1 MHRDKFNETKFS
13 SKFIKF
19 WINFVNPLKIQ
30 IINHRLNTRNQLI
43 SRQPSLAI
51 LISLIPFLF
60 GFNQYIN
67 TKYFLIQRK
76 YFFHKNLPGLKLTP
90 EQINWDTF
98 VLFKNLN
105 ITNSSI
111 YWNNQSLLIQSD
123 KKNRRFLNSS
133 YNYKSIIFN
142 KKNTESYYLTY
153 NRTIENNLILDLL
166 PFKLQ
171 SNTTRN
177 ELNSIQPIQINCNKK
192 LLILNTDLNRV
203 NSTNKIGNLNTLTGV
218 YKLKYN
224 LPIQNKFERK
234 KFLQTQTPKFYT
246 ELINKQVRYDSSRLF
261 PTRLMSGYLY
271 PDKLVQFS
279 TTVINT
285 VTSDTFELKLPFSY
299 LTNDKI
305 KQALPTPPK
314 FLIQTSSVEIDDN
327 SPFQLLYSGPTS
339 LVDFQTGFD
348 WKFENNRQQIKFR
361 IWLKNLLNSIF
372 VSTQPLNDF
381 FGLVESSKNVSESTI
396 QNTLDLNLYWLK
408 NLPIFKTGNFIQPNT
423 IGTPNKNILQFPYFS
438 ITKINSLLDS
448 STEGKI
454 NLALPILQSNI
465 STQNRSQSY
474 LINTAIL
481 KPNFINA
488 KIKTNYI
495 QQNTASLNE
504 EYTQEYLTNGIYQY
518 IPSVFN
524 IKNNT
529 TLFKTLWEPL
539 TFKSWLVTAQIG
551 FAFLVFKTLKALAD
565 NYGRELLV
573 YLLDL
578 VALLGFV
585 DEELKQE
592 IEILMGQKE
601 KGFRIIKTT
610 NKNFNNI
617 GGIKHLI
624 PEIIEIIWFLR
635 NSGRNFSL
643 SQIIPRGILLTGPP
657 GTGKTLLVQAI
668 AGEAEVPVIALSG
681 SSLLEPGE
689 SGALKLE
696 LVFQEARQLAP
707 CIVFIDEIDTLAE
720 KREQVLQNPMGADEI
735 LESLTTNQIKTE
747 NSGSDSSHHETY
759 KEKLRIL
766 MQFLI
771 ELDGIQSRSGV
782 VVIGATNRPEILD
795 PAVLRPGR
803 FDRILEIGLPNA
815 EKREEIFKLYSRNL
829 GYDNQINWNY
839 LIDRTVGFSSA
850 DIASIMNQST
860 LSAILNSTNHT
871 IETIEF
877 GIDRTTTIGFE
888 QPVSLKKTNLEIVQ
902 LAYYQVGKLLIS
914 LLLPEYPDVL
924 ITHLWPRR
932 SNIRA
937 TQINKN
943 LQTYFLKLAHRSEL
957 EERLIACYGGK
968 AAEILFLE
976 NCASQMNL
984 SDLGVE
990 DINFAQNL
998 SDLMIN
1004 NWHLY
1009 TKTISIQN
1017 ESELLSQFNQKE
1029 YFGRDDELIGFA
1041 QLAEKNEMKLK
1052 NEIDE
1057 FPTITTSGETDT
1069 LIQHQAQTF
1078 FSTAIWQAQIS
1089 SEFEFSTRLF
1099 TDWYRIYLP
1108 DPQQIERN
1116 LEWIPPDKYYQ
1127 NNTYLKTN
1135 ADNQNWNSEL
1145 QNSKAYL
1152 LNSLMLQSYNSAL
1165 QLLDNNREI
1174 LDFLVF
1180 KLLKDEI
1187 IRKPEIENFI
1197 STLKTRKKIS
1207 QPLTKINSNWGKNSR
1222 RQRDRKLHN

>member
-1 MHRDKFNETKFS
+1 MHRDKFNETKF
-13 SKFIKF
+13 IKF
-19 WINFVNPLKIQ
+19 WIDFVNPLKIQ
-30 IINHRLNTRNQLI
+30 IINHRLNTRTQLT

-51 LISLIPFLF
+51 LVSLIPFLF

-67 TKYFLIQRK
+67 TQYVSIQRK

-90 EQINWDTF
+90 EQINWDTLI
-98 VLFKNLN
+98 VLNHIN
-105 ITNSSI
+105 IPNSSI

-133 YNYKSIIFN
+133 YNYKSRIFDR
-142 KKNTESYYLTY
+142 KNNESYSLTY
-153 NRTIENNLILDLL
+153 NRTIKNNLILDLL

-171 SNTTRN
+171 SNTIKN
-177 ELNSIQPIQINCNKK
+177 ELNSIQPIQIHCNKQ
-192 LLILNTDLNRV
+192 LSILNTDLNIV
-203 NSTNKIGNLNTLTGV
+203 HSTNKIINLNTIKGV
-218 YKLKYN
+218 YKFKSTS
-224 LPIQNKFERK
+224 PIQNKFDRK
-234 KFLQTQTPKFYT
+234 KFLQTQIPKFYT
-246 ELINKQVRYDSSRLF
+246 EVITKQIRSDSLKVL

-279 TTVINT
+279 TTAINN
-285 VTSDTFELKLPFSY
+285 VTNDTFEIKLPFSY
-299 LTNDKI
+299 LTNEKI
-305 KQALPTPPK
+305 KQVLPISPK
-314 FLIQTSSVEIDDN
+314 FLIQTSLVEIDDN

-339 LVDFQTGFD
+339 LVDSQTGFD
-348 WKFENNRQQIKFR
+348 WKFENSQQQIKFR
-361 IWLKNLLNSIF
+361 IWLKNFLNSIF
-372 VSTQPLNDF
+372 VSTQPLNNF
-381 FGLVESSKNVSESTI
+381 FGLFDSSNNSSEFPI
-396 QNTLDLNLYWLK
+396 QNTLDLNLYWLN
-408 NLPIFKTGNFIQPNT
+408 NLPVFKTGNFIQPN
-423 IGTPNKNILQFPYFS
+423 IVGTPNKNIVQFPYFS

-448 STEGKI
+448 SAEG
-454 NLALPILQSNI
+454 LSLPILQSNI
-465 STQNRSQSY
+465 STQNRNQSY
-474 LINTAIL
+474 LINTATM

-488 KIKTNYI
+488 KIKTHYI
-495 QQNTASLNE
+495 QQNTASLNDDFTRE
-504 EYTQEYLTNGIYQY
+504 FLTNGIYQY
-518 IPSVFN
+518 IPSILN
-524 IKNNT
+524 INNST

-601 KGFRIIKTT
+601 KGFRIIKKT

-735 LESLTTNQIKTE
+735 LEALITNQIKTE
-747 NSGSDSSHHETY
+747 NSGSESSQHETY

-782 VVIGATNRPEILD
+782 VVIGATNRPDILD

-829 GYDNQINWNY
+829 GYDTQINWNY

-877 GIDRTTTIGFE
+877 GIERTTTIGFE

-998 SDLMIN
+998 SHLMVK

-1017 ESELLSQFNQKE
+1017 ESELLSNFNQKE
-1029 YFGRDDELIGFA
+1029 YFGHEDELIGFA

-1057 FPTITTSGETDT
+1057 FPTIATSGEIDK

-1127 NNTYLKTN
+1127 NNLYLRTN

-1145 QNSKAYL
+1145 QNSKTYL
-1152 LNSLMLQSYNSAL
+1152 LNSLMLQSYNVAL
-1165 QLLDNNREI
+1165 QLLDCNREI

-1187 IRKPEIENFI
+1187 IRKPEIENI
-1197 STLKTRKKIS
+1197 IPTLKTRKKKNFQS
-1207 QPLTKINSNWGKNSR
+1207 LTKINSNWGKNSR
-1222 RQRDRKLHN
+1222 RQKSRKLYN

>member
-1 MHRDKFNETKFS
+1 MHRDKFNETKF
-13 SKFIKF
+13 IKF
-19 WINFVNPLKIQ
+19 WIDFVNPLKIQ
-30 IINHRLNTRNQLI
+30 IINHRLNTRTQLT

-51 LISLIPFLF
+51 LVSLIPFLF

-67 TKYFLIQRK
+67 TQYVSIQRK

-98 VLFKNLN
+98 ILLKYIN
-105 ITNSSI
+105 IPNSSI

-133 YNYKSIIFN
+133 YNYKSRIFDR
-142 KKNTESYYLTY
+142 KNNESYSLTY

-171 SNTTRN
+171 SNTIKN
-177 ELNSIQPIQINCNKK
+177 ELNSIQPIQIHYNKQ
-192 LLILNTDLNRV
+192 LSILNTDLNIV
-203 NSTNKIGNLNTLTGV
+203 HSTKKIINLNTIKGV
-218 YKLKYN
+218 YKFKST
-224 LPIQNKFERK
+224 LPIQNKFDRK
-234 KFLQTQTPKFYT
+234 KFLQTQIPKFYT
-246 ELINKQVRYDSSRLF
+246 ELITNQIRSDSLKVL

-271 PDKLVQFS
+271 PDKLIQFS
-279 TTVINT
+279 TTAINN
-285 VTSDTFELKLPFSY
+285 VTNDTFEIKLPFSY
-299 LTNDKI
+299 LTNEKI
-305 KQALPTPPK
+305 KQVLPISPK
-314 FLIQTSSVEIDDN
+314 FLIQTSLVEIDDN

-339 LVDFQTGFD
+339 LVDSQTGFD
-348 WKFENNRQQIKFR
+348 WKFENSQQQIKFR
-361 IWLKNLLNSIF
+361 IWLKNFLNSIF
-372 VSTQPLNDF
+372 VSTQPLNNF
-381 FGLVESSKNVSESTI
+381 FGLFDSSKNSSEFPI
-396 QNTLDLNLYWLK
+396 QNTLDLNLYWLN
-408 NLPIFKTGNFIQPNT
+408 NLPVFKTGNFIQPN
-423 IGTPNKNILQFPYFS
+423 IVGTPNKNIVQFPYFS

-448 STEGKI
+448 SAEG
-454 NLALPILQSNI
+454 LSLPILQSNI
-465 STQNRSQSY
+465 STQNRKQSY
-474 LINTAIL
+474 LINTATI

-488 KIKTNYI
+488 KIKTHYI
-495 QQNTASLNE
+495 QQNTASLNDDFTRE
-504 EYTQEYLTNGIYQY
+504 FLTNGIYQY
-518 IPSVFN
+518 IPSILN
-524 IKNNT
+524 TNNST

-601 KGFRIIKTT
+601 KGFRIIKKT

-735 LESLTTNQIKTE
+735 LEALTTNQIKTE
-747 NSGSDSSHHETY
+747 NSGSDSSQHETY

-782 VVIGATNRPEILD
+782 VVIGATNRPDILD

-829 GYDNQINWNY
+829 GYDTQINWNY

-877 GIDRTTTIGFE
+877 GIERTTTIGFE

-998 SDLMIN
+998 SHLMVN

-1017 ESELLSQFNQKE
+1017 ESELLSNFNQKE
-1029 YFGRDDELIGFA
+1029 YFGHEDELIGFA

-1057 FPTITTSGETDT
+1057 FPTIATSGEIDT

-1127 NNTYLKTN
+1127 NNLYLRTN
-1135 ADNQNWNSEL
+1135 ANNQNWNSEL
-1145 QNSKAYL
+1145 QNSKTYL
-1152 LNSLMLQSYNSAL
+1152 LNSLMLQSYNVAL
-1165 QLLDNNREI
+1165 QLLDCNREI
-1174 LDFLVF
+1174 LDLLVF

-1187 IRKPEIENFI
+1187 IRKPEIEKI
-1197 STLKTRKKIS
+1197 IPTLKTRKKITQS
-1207 QPLTKINSNWGKNSR
+1207 LTKINSNWGKNSR
-1222 RQRDRKLHN
+1222 RQKSRKLYN

>member
-1 MHRDKFNETKFS
+1 MHRDKLNQTKFS
-13 SKFIKF
+13 PNFLNF
-19 WINFVNPLKIQ
+19 WIDFFNPLKTQ
-30 IINHRLNTRNQLI
+30 IINHRQNIRTQLT

-51 LISLIPFLF
+51 LVSLIPFLF

-67 TKYFLIQRK
+67 TQYFSIQRK
-76 YFFHKNLPGLKLTP
+76 YFFHKNLPGLQLTP

-98 VLFKNLN
+98 IVFKNINML
-105 ITNSSI
+105 NSSI
-111 YWNNQSLLIQSD
+111 YWNNQSLLIQTEN
-123 KKNRRFLNSS
+123 KNRRFLNPS

-142 KKNTESYYLTY
+142 PKAHESYYLRY
-153 NRTIENNLILDLL
+153 NRMIENNLILDLL

-171 SNTTRN
+171 SNTLTN
-177 ELNSIQPIQINCNKK
+177 ELNSFQPLPINRNKK
-192 LLILNTDLNRV
+192 LPIENT
-203 NSTNKIGNLNTLTGV
+203 NLNSLDINNNYINFNTIHGT
-218 YKLKYN
+218 YKFN
-224 LPIQNKFERK
+224 LNESIQNNFERK
-234 KFLQTQTPKFYT
+234 KFLQTQTPKFYS
-246 ELINKQVRYDSSRLF
+246 ELLTKQINFSVPTYV

-271 PDKLVQFS
+271 PDKVIQFS
-279 TTVINT
+279 TTSI
-285 VTSDTFELKLPFSY
+285 TSLTADTFELKLPFSY
-299 LTNDKI
+299 LTHETI
-305 KQALPTPPK
+305 KQVLPTPPN
-314 FLIQTSSVEIDDN
+314 FLIQTSPIEIDDN
-327 SPFQLLYSGPTS
+327 SPFQFLYSGPTS
-339 LVDFQTGFD
+339 LVDAQTGFD
-348 WKFENNRQQIKFR
+348 WKFEDSRQQIKFR
-361 IWLKNLLNSIF
+361 IWLKNFLNSLF
-372 VSTQPLNDF
+372 VSTEPLNNF
-381 FGLVESSKNVSESTI
+381 FGLFDSPENSSEFSSKNI
-396 QNTLDLNLYWLK
+396 RDLNVYWLN
-408 NLPIFKTGNFIQPNT
+408 NLPIFSTGNFIPPNIVGST
-423 IGTPNKNILQFPYFS
+423 NKNILQFPYFS
-438 ITKINSLLDS
+438 IPKLNSLLES
-448 STEGKI
+448 SSEGKI
-454 NLALPILQSNI
+454 NLGLPILQSNI
-465 STQNRSQSY
+465 ATQKTTKSY
-474 LINTAIL
+474 LLNTATL
-481 KPNFINA
+481 EPNFINS
-488 KIKTNYI
+488 KIKKHFI
-495 QQNTASLNE
+495 QSNTAALNE

-529 TLFKTLWEPL
+529 TVFRTLWEPL
-539 TFKSWLVTAQIG
+539 TIQSWLVTAQIG

-601 KGFRIIKTT
+601 KGFRIIKKT
-610 NKNFNNI
+610 NKNFNHI

-643 SQIIPRGILLTGPP
+643 SEIIPRGVLLTGPP

-735 LESLTTNQIKTE
+735 LESVTTNQIKTE
-747 NSGSDSSHHETY
+747 NSGLDSGKNEIY

-782 VVIGATNRPEILD
+782 VVIGATNRSEILD

-815 EKREEIFKLYSRNL
+815 EKREEILKLYSQNL

-839 LIDRTVGFSSA
+839 LIDRTIGFSSA

-877 GIDRTTTIGFE
+877 GIERTTTIGFE
-888 QPVSLKKTNLEIVQ
+888 QPVSLTKTNLEIVQ

-914 LLLPEYPDVL
+914 LLLSEYPDVL

-943 LQTYFLKLAHRSEL
+943 LQTYFFQLAHRSEL

-976 NCASQMNL
+976 NCASQLNL
-984 SDLGVE
+984 SDLGVD
-990 DINFAQNL
+990 DITFAQNL
-998 SDLMIN
+998 SNLMIN

-1017 ESELLSQFNQKE
+1017 ESELLSNFNQKE
-1029 YFGRDDELIGFA
+1029 YFEHDDELNHFN
-1041 QLAEKNEMKLK
+1041 QLAENAEMKLK
-1052 NEIDE
+1052 TEIDE
-1057 FPTITTSGETDT
+1057 FTTIGNSGDIDT
-1069 LIQHQAQTF
+1069 LIQQQAQSF
-1078 FSTAIWQAQIS
+1078 FSTAIWQAQVS

-1127 NNTYLKTN
+1127 NNMYLN
-1135 ADNQNWNSEL
+1135 NNNESQNWNSEL
-1145 QNSKAYL
+1145 KNSKTYL
-1152 LNSLMLQSYNSAL
+1152 LNSLVLQSYNTAL
-1165 QLLDNNREI
+1165 QLLNNNREI

-1187 IRKPEIENFI
+1187 IRKPELEMII
-1197 STLKTRKKIS
+1197 PTLEIRKKVCK
-1207 QPLTKINSNWGKNSR
+1207 PLTKINLNWGAQSR
-1222 RQRDRKLHN
+1222 RKQDRKV

>member
-1 MHRDKFNETKFS
+1 MHRDKFNETKF
-13 SKFIKF
+13 IKF
-19 WINFVNPLKIQ
+19 WIDFVNPLKIQ
-30 IINHRLNTRNQLI
+30 IINHRLNTRTQLT

-51 LISLIPFLF
+51 LVSLIPFLF

-67 TKYFLIQRK
+67 TQYVSIQRK

-90 EQINWDTF
+90 EQINWDTLI
-98 VLFKNLN
+98 VLNHIN
-105 ITNSSI
+105 IPNSSI

-133 YNYKSIIFN
+133 YNYKSRIFDR
-142 KKNTESYYLTY
+142 KNNESYSLTY
-153 NRTIENNLILDLL
+153 NRTIKNNLILDLL

-171 SNTTRN
+171 SNTIKN
-177 ELNSIQPIQINCNKK
+177 ELNSIQPIQIHCNKQ
-192 LLILNTDLNRV
+192 LSILNTDLNIV
-203 NSTNKIGNLNTLTGV
+203 HSTNKIINLNTIKGV
-218 YKLKYN
+218 YKFKSTS
-224 LPIQNKFERK
+224 PIQNKFDRK
-234 KFLQTQTPKFYT
+234 KFLQTQIPKFYT
-246 ELINKQVRYDSSRLF
+246 EVITKQIRSDSLKVL

-279 TTVINT
+279 TTAINN
-285 VTSDTFELKLPFSY
+285 VTNDTFEIKLPFSY
-299 LTNDKI
+299 LTNEKI
-305 KQALPTPPK
+305 KQVLPISPK
-314 FLIQTSSVEIDDN
+314 FLIQTSLVEIDDN

-339 LVDFQTGFD
+339 LVDSQTGFD
-348 WKFENNRQQIKFR
+348 WKFENSQQQIKFR
-361 IWLKNLLNSIF
+361 IWLKNFLNSIF
-372 VSTQPLNDF
+372 VSTQPLNNF
-381 FGLVESSKNVSESTI
+381 FGLFDSSNNSSEFPI
-396 QNTLDLNLYWLK
+396 QNTLDLNLYWLN
-408 NLPIFKTGNFIQPNT
+408 NLPVFKTGNFIQPN
-423 IGTPNKNILQFPYFS
+423 IVGTPNKNIVQFPYFS

-448 STEGKI
+448 SAEG
-454 NLALPILQSNI
+454 LSLPILQSNI
-465 STQNRSQSY
+465 STQNRNQSY
-474 LINTAIL
+474 LINTATM

-488 KIKTNYI
+488 KIKTHYI
-495 QQNTASLNE
+495 QQNTASLNDDFTRE
-504 EYTQEYLTNGIYQY
+504 FLTNGIYQY
-518 IPSVFN
+518 IPSILN
-524 IKNNT
+524 INNST

-601 KGFRIIKTT
+601 KGFRIIKKT

-735 LESLTTNQIKTE
+735 LEALITNQIKTE
-747 NSGSDSSHHETY
+747 NSGSESSQHETY

-782 VVIGATNRPEILD
+782 VVIGATNRPDILD

-829 GYDNQINWNY
+829 GYDTQINWNY

-877 GIDRTTTIGFE
+877 GIERTTTIGFE

-998 SDLMIN
+998 SHLMVK

-1017 ESELLSQFNQKE
+1017 ESELLSNFNQKE
-1029 YFGRDDELIGFA
+1029 YFGHEDELIGFA

-1057 FPTITTSGETDT
+1057 FPTIATSGEIDT

-1127 NNTYLKTN
+1127 NNLYLRTN

-1145 QNSKAYL
+1145 QNSKTYL
-1152 LNSLMLQSYNSAL
+1152 LNSLMLQSYNVAL
-1165 QLLDNNREI
+1165 QLLDCNREI

-1187 IRKPEIENFI
+1187 IRKPEIENI
-1197 STLKTRKKIS
+1197 IPTLKTRKKKNFQS
-1207 QPLTKINSNWGKNSR
+1207 LTKINSNWGKNSR
-1222 RQRDRKLHN
+1222 RQKSRKLYN

>member
-1 MHRDKFNETKFS
+1 
-13 SKFIKF
+13 
-19 WINFVNPLKIQ
+19 VLKI
-30 IINHRLNTRNQLI
+30 ILFVKYLLLLKHIN
-43 SRQPSLAI
+43 
-51 LISLIPFLF
+51 IP
-60 GFNQYIN
+60 
-67 TKYFLIQRK
+67 
-76 YFFHKNLPGLKLTP
+76 
-90 EQINWDTF
+90 
-98 VLFKNLN
+98 
-105 ITNSSI
+105 NSSI

-133 YNYKSIIFN
+133 YNYKSRIFDR
-142 KKNTESYYLTY
+142 KNNESYSLTY

-171 SNTTRN
+171 SNTIKN
-177 ELNSIQPIQINCNKK
+177 ELNSIQPIQIHCNKQ
-192 LLILNTDLNRV
+192 LSILNTDLNIV
-203 NSTNKIGNLNTLTGV
+203 HSTNKIINLNTIKGV
-218 YKLKYN
+218 YKFKST
-224 LPIQNKFERK
+224 LPIQNKFDRK
-234 KFLQTQTPKFYT
+234 KFLQTQIPKFYT
-246 ELINKQVRYDSSRLF
+246 ELITKQIRSDSLKVL

-271 PDKLVQFS
+271 PDKLIQFS
-279 TTVINT
+279 TTAINN
-285 VTSDTFELKLPFSY
+285 VTNDTFEIKLPFSY
-299 LTNDKI
+299 LTNEKI
-305 KQALPTPPK
+305 KQVLPISPK
-314 FLIQTSSVEIDDN
+314 FLIQTSLVEIDDN

-339 LVDFQTGFD
+339 LVDSQTGFD
-348 WKFENNRQQIKFR
+348 WKFENSQQQIKFR
-361 IWLKNLLNSIF
+361 IWLKNFLNSVF
-372 VSTQPLNDF
+372 VSTQPLNNF
-381 FGLVESSKNVSESTI
+381 FGLFDSSKNSSEFPI
-396 QNTLDLNLYWLK
+396 QNTLDLNLYWLN
-408 NLPIFKTGNFIQPNT
+408 NLPVFKTGNFIQPN
-423 IGTPNKNILQFPYFS
+423 IVGTPNKNIVQFPYFS

-448 STEGKI
+448 SAEG
-454 NLALPILQSNI
+454 LSLPILQSTI
-465 STQNRSQSY
+465 STQNRKQSY
-474 LINTAIL
+474 LINTATI

-488 KIKTNYI
+488 KLKTHYI
-495 QQNTASLNE
+495 QQNTASLNDDFTRE
-504 EYTQEYLTNGIYQY
+504 FLTNGIYQY
-518 IPSVFN
+518 IPSILN
-524 IKNNT
+524 TNNST

-601 KGFRIIKTT
+601 KGFRIIKKT

-735 LESLTTNQIKTE
+735 LEALTTNQSKTE
-747 NSGSDSSHHETY
+747 NSGSDSSQHETY

-782 VVIGATNRPEILD
+782 VVIGATNRPDILD

-829 GYDNQINWNY
+829 GYDTQINWKY

-877 GIDRTTTIGFE
+877 GIERTTTIGFE

-998 SDLMIN
+998 SHLMVN

-1017 ESELLSQFNQKE
+1017 ESELLSNFNQKE
-1029 YFGRDDELIGFA
+1029 YFGHEDELLGFA

-1057 FPTITTSGETDT
+1057 FPTIATSGEIDT

-1127 NNTYLKTN
+1127 NNLYLRTN
-1135 ADNQNWNSEL
+1135 ANNQNWNSEL
-1145 QNSKAYL
+1145 QNSKTYL
-1152 LNSLMLQSYNSAL
+1152 LNSLMLQSYNVAL
-1165 QLLDNNREI
+1165 QLLDCNREI

-1187 IRKPEIENFI
+1187 IRKPEIEKI
-1197 STLKTRKKIS
+1197 IPTLKTRKKMTQS
-1207 QPLTKINSNWGKNSR
+1207 LTKINSNWGKNSR
-1222 RQRDRKLHN
+1222 RQKSRKLYN

>member
-1 MHRDKFNETKFS
+1 MHRDKFNETKF
-13 SKFIKF
+13 IKF
-19 WINFVNPLKIQ
+19 WIDFVNPLKIQ
-30 IINHRLNTRNQLI
+30 IINHRLNTRTQLT

-51 LISLIPFLF
+51 LVSLLPFLF

-67 TKYFLIQRK
+67 TQYVSIQRK

-98 VLFKNLN
+98 IVLKHIN
-105 ITNSSI
+105 IPNSSI

-133 YNYKSIIFN
+133 YNYKSRIFDR
-142 KKNTESYYLTY
+142 KNNESYSLTY
-153 NRTIENNLILDLL
+153 NRTIKNNLILDLL

-171 SNTTRN
+171 SNTIKN
-177 ELNSIQPIQINCNKK
+177 ELNSIQPIQIHCNKQ
-192 LLILNTDLNRV
+192 LSILNTDLNRV
-203 NSTNKIGNLNTLTGV
+203 HSTNKIINLNTIKGV
-218 YKLKYN
+218 YKFKST
-224 LPIQNKFERK
+224 LPIQNKFDRK
-234 KFLQTQTPKFYT
+234 KFLQTQIPKFYT
-246 ELINKQVRYDSSRLF
+246 EVITKQIRSDSLKVL

-279 TTVINT
+279 TTAINN
-285 VTSDTFELKLPFSY
+285 VTNDTFEIKLPFSY
-299 LTNDKI
+299 LTNEKV
-305 KQALPTPPK
+305 KQVLPISPK
-314 FLIQTSSVEIDDN
+314 FLIQTSLVEIDDN
-327 SPFQLLYSGPTS
+327 SPFQLVYSGPTS
-339 LVDFQTGFD
+339 LVDSQTGFD
-348 WKFENNRQQIKFR
+348 WKFENSQQQIKFR
-361 IWLKNLLNSIF
+361 IWLKNFLNSVF
-372 VSTQPLNDF
+372 VSTQPLNNF
-381 FGLVESSKNVSESTI
+381 FGLFDSSNNSSEFPI
-396 QNTLDLNLYWLK
+396 QNTLDLNLYWLN
-408 NLPIFKTGNFIQPNT
+408 NLPVFKTGNFIQPN
-423 IGTPNKNILQFPYFS
+423 IVGTPNKNIVQFPYFS
-438 ITKINSLLDS
+438 VTKINSLLDS
-448 STEGKI
+448 SAEG
-454 NLALPILQSNI
+454 LSLPILQSTI
-465 STQNRSQSY
+465 STQNRNQSY
-474 LINTAIL
+474 LINTATM

-488 KIKTNYI
+488 KIKTHYI
-495 QQNTASLNE
+495 QQNTASLNDDFTRE
-504 EYTQEYLTNGIYQY
+504 FLTNGIYQY
-518 IPSVFN
+518 IPSILN
-524 IKNNT
+524 INNST

-601 KGFRIIKTT
+601 KGFRIIKKT

-735 LESLTTNQIKTE
+735 LEALTTNQIKTE
-747 NSGSDSSHHETY
+747 NSGSDSSQHETY

-782 VVIGATNRPEILD
+782 VVIGATNRPDILD

-829 GYDNQINWNY
+829 GYDTQINWNY

-877 GIDRTTTIGFE
+877 GIERTTTIGFE

-998 SDLMIN
+998 SHLMVN

-1017 ESELLSQFNQKE
+1017 ESELLSNFNQKE
-1029 YFGRDDELIGFA
+1029 YFGHEDELIGFS

-1057 FPTITTSGETDT
+1057 FPTIATSGEIDT

-1108 DPQQIERN
+1108 DPQQMDRN

-1127 NNTYLKTN
+1127 NNLYLRTN

-1145 QNSKAYL
+1145 QNSKTYL
-1152 LNSLMLQSYNSAL
+1152 LNSLMLQSYNVAL
-1165 QLLDNNREI
+1165 QLLDCNREI

-1187 IRKPEIENFI
+1187 IRKPEIEKI
-1197 STLKTRKKIS
+1197 IPTLKTRKKIPQS
-1207 QPLTKINSNWGKNSR
+1207 LTKINSNWGKNSR
-1222 RQRDRKLHN
+1222 RQKSRKLYN

>member
-1 MHRDKFNETKFS
+1 MHRDKFNETKF
-13 SKFIKF
+13 IKF
-19 WINFVNPLKIQ
+19 WIDFVNPLKIQ
-30 IINHRLNTRNQLI
+30 IINHRLNTRTQLT

-51 LISLIPFLF
+51 LVSLLPFLF

-67 TKYFLIQRK
+67 TQYVSIQRK

-98 VLFKNLN
+98 IVLKHIN
-105 ITNSSI
+105 IPNSSI

-133 YNYKSIIFN
+133 YNYKSRIFDR
-142 KKNTESYYLTY
+142 KNNESYSLTY
-153 NRTIENNLILDLL
+153 NRTIKNNLILDLL

-171 SNTTRN
+171 SNTIKN
-177 ELNSIQPIQINCNKK
+177 ELNSIQPIQIHCNKQ
-192 LLILNTDLNRV
+192 LSILNTDLNIV
-203 NSTNKIGNLNTLTGV
+203 HSTNKIINLNTIKGV
-218 YKLKYN
+218 YKFKST
-224 LPIQNKFERK
+224 LPIQNKFDRK
-234 KFLQTQTPKFYT
+234 KFLQTQIPKFYT
-246 ELINKQVRYDSSRLF
+246 EVITKQIRSDSLKVL

-279 TTVINT
+279 TTAINN
-285 VTSDTFELKLPFSY
+285 VTNDTFEIKLPFSY
-299 LTNDKI
+299 LTNEKVN
-305 KQALPTPPK
+305 QVLPISPK
-314 FLIQTSSVEIDDN
+314 FLIQTSLVEIDDN

-339 LVDFQTGFD
+339 LVDSQTGFD
-348 WKFENNRQQIKFR
+348 WKFENSQQQIKFR
-361 IWLKNLLNSIF
+361 IWLKNFLNSVF
-372 VSTQPLNDF
+372 VSTQPLNNF
-381 FGLVESSKNVSESTI
+381 FGLFDSSNNSSEFPI
-396 QNTLDLNLYWLK
+396 QNTLDLNLYWLN
-408 NLPIFKTGNFIQPNT
+408 NLPVFKTGNFIQPN
-423 IGTPNKNILQFPYFS
+423 IVGTPNKNIVQFPYFS
-438 ITKINSLLDS
+438 VTKINSLLDS
-448 STEGKI
+448 SAEG
-454 NLALPILQSNI
+454 LSLPILQSTI
-465 STQNRSQSY
+465 STQNRNQLY
-474 LINTAIL
+474 LINTATM

-488 KIKTNYI
+488 KIKTHYI
-495 QQNTASLNE
+495 QQNTASLNDDFTRE
-504 EYTQEYLTNGIYQY
+504 FLTNGIYQY
-518 IPSVFN
+518 IPSILN
-524 IKNNT
+524 INNST

-601 KGFRIIKTT
+601 KGFRIIKKT

-735 LESLTTNQIKTE
+735 LEALTTNQIKTE
-747 NSGSDSSHHETY
+747 NSGSDSSQHETY

-782 VVIGATNRPEILD
+782 VVIGATNRPDILD

-829 GYDNQINWNY
+829 GYDTQINWKY

-877 GIDRTTTIGFE
+877 GIERTTTIGFE

-998 SDLMIN
+998 SHLMVN

-1017 ESELLSQFNQKE
+1017 ESELLSNFNQKE
-1029 YFGRDDELIGFA
+1029 YFGHEDELIGFA

-1057 FPTITTSGETDT
+1057 FPTIATSGEIDT

-1108 DPQQIERN
+1108 DPQQIDRN

-1127 NNTYLKTN
+1127 NNLYLRTN

-1145 QNSKAYL
+1145 QNSKTYL
-1152 LNSLMLQSYNSAL
+1152 LNSLMLQSYNVAL
-1165 QLLDNNREI
+1165 QLLDCNREI

-1187 IRKPEIENFI
+1187 IRKPEIEKI
-1197 STLKTRKKIS
+1197 IPTLKTRKKIPQS
-1207 QPLTKINSNWGKNSR
+1207 LTKINSNWGKNSR
-1222 RQRDRKLHN
+1222 RQKSRKLYN